1 MPAASDRILVSVRE
15 IEGDDGERPSLKHA
29 IRAFRCLN
37 GLKYSTTEEGKKYA
51 QYLQMVRDWRNAISH
66 SAPTT
71 TEQEID
77 AAIQIV
83 VAMYL
88 YVTGLSI
95 TDLEMAGLGYD
106 QAPQTPY
113 HFIGEEPDNV
123 VNDYPTMAAN

>member
-1 MPAASDRILVSVRE
+1 
-15 IEGDDGERPSLKHA
+15 
-29 IRAFRCLN
+29 
-37 GLKYSTTEEGKKYA
+37 
-51 QYLQMVRDWRNAISH
+51 MVRNWRNDVSH

-95 TDLEMAGLGYD
+95 TDLEMSGMGYD
-106 QAPQTPY
+106 QAPSTPY
-113 HFIGEEPDNV
+113 PFVGEEPDNYTE
-123 VNDYPTMAAN
+123 DYPIAAD